1 MYGIME
7 QTDPRRD
14 EAFPGDMIRLVL
26 SLLRESKGPL
36 MLWEISQDN

>member
-1 MYGIME
+1 
-7 QTDPRRD
+7 
-14 EAFPGDMIRLVL
+14 MIRLVL